1 MCRLAAYAG
10 PQIALEKI
18 VIAPPHSLVEQSQ
31 SANEA
36 KLAVNGD
43 GFGIAWYGD
52 DDRPG
57 QYRDILPAWSNS
69 NLPSI
74 CRMIKSHLFMAH
86 VRASTTGGTS
96 WTNCHP
102 FVHNAWSFMHNGQVS
117 DFGRIRRS
125 LGSQLP
131 DNLYELR
138 KGTTDPE
145 LLFLLLLNN
154 GLEKTRSLPANG

>member
-1 MCRLAAYAG
+1 MCRLAAFTG
-10 PQIALEKI
+10 QPIALEKL
-18 VIAPPHSLVEQSQ
+18 VVEPTHSLVEQSQ

-52 DDRPG
+52 EHAPG

-74 CRMIKSHLFMAH
+74 CRMIKSHLFLTH

-96 WTNCHP
+96 WSNCHP
-102 FVHNAWSFMHNGQVS
+102 FVHENWCFMHNGQIS
-117 DFGRIRRS
+117 NFGQIRRT
-125 LGSQLP
+125 LEAKLP
-131 DNLYELR
+131 DEYYAVR
-138 KGTTDPE
+138 RGTTD
-145 LLFLLLLNN
+145 
-154 GLEKTRSLPANG
+154 SACWQS